1 MATSDKSPFE
11 AFDFGKLDLQKIFAD
26 FKMPG
31 VDVQALLNAQQK
43 NIAALTQANQ
53 HAIEGF
59 GVLARRQLEILQQAI
74 KGAADAAKQVVG
86 AGSPKEAAAKQAE
99 LAKAAFEQ
107 AVANMREMAE
117 MVSVSNQKAFE
128 VISKRVTE
136 GLEELKEQAQKQA
149 PKP

>member
-1 MATSDKSPFE
+1 MTSNDKSPF
-11 AFDFGKLDLQKIFAD
+11 AGFDFSKFDVQKMFAD

-43 NIAALTQANQ
+43 NIAALTRANQ
-53 HAIEGF
+53 HAAEGLEA
-59 GVLARRQLEILQQAI
+59 LARRQLEILQQAM
-74 KGAADAAKQVVG
+74 KGAADAAKQVAS

-107 AVANMREMAE
+107 AVANMCDMAE
-117 MVSVSNQKAFE
+117 MVSNSSNKAFD

-136 GLEELKEQAQKQA
+136 GLQELKQRAQK
-149 PKP
+149 P